1 MFRTPPACLLRFFF
15 PCVWWMPLT
24 RSQFCLAQAHSYVPS
39 FVCSITFVQ
48 ITAIVEE
55 AISKDTPVRASNLL
69 IIYVKRATNRS
80 DYSLVG
86 EGKLSFK
93 FTVLLVSEFTGRESL
108 DRNVLQ
114 LLKAII
120 SLFHTL
126 KKKKKKVVKSR
137 LSFGLKCL
145 HSLW

>member
-1 MFRTPPACLLRFFF
+1 MAR
-15 PCVWWMPLT
+15 
-24 RSQFCLAQAHSYVPS
+24 AHSYVPS

-69 IIYVKRATNRS
+69 IICVKRAANGS

-93 FTVLLVSEFTGRESL
+93 FTVCWFLSLLAGSHLTGTCY
-108 DRNVLQ
+108 NF
-114 LLKAII
+114 LKP
-120 SLFHTL
+120 
-126 KKKKKKVVKSR
+126 
-137 LSFGLKCL
+137 
-145 HSLW
+145 